1 MIENKQYNKLLKTRL
16 GGTPKFIDTRINET
30 ILSNLFMKK
39 GTEMIERELI
49 NKIPG
54 AVDFSEPQTG
64 RKVNEFS
71 YCPKFEQRRTS
82 SVPHRDCFFLQVR
95 RF

>member
-1 MIENKQYNKLLKTRL
+1 
-16 GGTPKFIDTRINET
+16 
-30 ILSNLFMKK
+30 
-39 GTEMIERELI
+39 MIERELI

-71 YCPKFEQRRTS
+71 YCPKFEQREHRAFRTEIAFFAGSQILS
-82 SVPHRDCFFLQVR
+82 SRK
-95 RF
+95 RFIPRWATVSIPRFR